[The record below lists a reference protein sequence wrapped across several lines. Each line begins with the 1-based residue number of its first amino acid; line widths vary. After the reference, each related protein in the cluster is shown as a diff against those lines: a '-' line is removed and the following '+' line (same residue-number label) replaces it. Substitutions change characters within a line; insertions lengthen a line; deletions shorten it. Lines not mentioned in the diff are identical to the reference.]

1 MDKDK
6 AEEIKSRL
14 EEALKNSTCLKHPFA
29 AVVYDIC
36 GDYVESGW
44 NGPPDFMEHDKCLR
58 DGYPSGKG
66 MELCPGSH
74 AETMAISKVAEYNE
88 STHNGT
94 IYLSS
99 WFPCA
104 DCAKSIFYAG
114 IKRLVTPDEV
124 YSNKKE
130 RILVPKLRNQTYNF
144 EMVEDL
150 IVGAGIE
157 IIVDKSI
164 KPVYKKNE

>member
-99 WFPCA
+99 WFPCVW
-104 DCAKSIFYAG
+104 CANSIKNAG
-114 IKRLVTPDEV
+114 IKRVVTPDKV
-124 YSNKKE
+124 YEDAEKK
-130 RILVPKLRNQTYNF
+130 ILVKNLRSQPYNF
-144 EMVEDL
+144 EMAEDL
-150 IVGAGIE
+150 IVRAGIE

-164 KPVYKKNE
+164 KPVYKKNG